1 LSIEKYTNRLI
12 HESSPYLLQHAHN
25 PVDWYPWCDEAFEK
39 AKKEN
44 KLVLIS
50 IGYSACHW
58 CHVMERESFE
68 NEEIAAVMNKFFVSI
83 KVDRE
88 ERPDVDQIYM
98 NAVQLMSGQGG
109 WPLNCFVLPDG
120 KPVYGGTYFR
130 PEQWFDIL
138 HHLRELYATNRAKM
152 EEYAHKL
159 TEGIKSEEE
168 YLKEAVTESVGINSD
183 ALSGDPHSVFDEMIS
198 RWENRFD
205 TIEGGPNRAPK
216 FMLPNNYIFL
226 MRYAFL
232 GKEEKIQEHVKLTLD
247 KMAMGGIF
255 DQVGGGFS
263 RYSTDM
269 IWKVPHFEKM
279 VYDNAQLI
287 HLYSEAYRLFKDEL
301 YKETVYKTIDFLQR
315 ELTGKDGEFYS
326 ALDADSEGEEGKFY
340 VWKKEELKLI
350 LKEEYELAASYYDL
364 NGISHWEHGNHIL
377 LRRTDDEEFA
387 VKNDITVSELKKR
400 IQTINSLLLE
410 ERNQRIRPGLDD
422 KTLTSWNAMMVKGLS
437 EAYQSFGENRFLE
450 IAERNIHFILS
461 NQLNSDGTIFHSCK
475 NGKSTVNGF
484 LEDYAFLIDAL
495 ISLYQSTGKEN
506 YLNFAQKFTQVC
518 FDKFFDAE
526 SGFFYFTSSDH
537 HGLIA
542 RKIEIQDNVIP
553 SSNSVMANNL
563 WVLSRITD
571 KPDYEK
577 VAKQMTGKIIPQM
590 GNYGSAFS
598 NWGIQLLYQVHPFY
612 EVAITGN
619 EASIK
624 AKAIQKEY
632 IPNKVVAFS
641 ETESTLPL
649 LTSRLKKDQTL
660 IYICRNKSCNLPLDS
675 SEDAIKQL
683 KV

>member
-1 LSIEKYTNRLI
+1 M
-12 HESSPYLLQHAHN
+12 QHAHN

>member
-1 LSIEKYTNRLI
+1 MSIDKYTNRLI

-183 ALSGDPHSVFDEMIS
+183 GLSDDPHSVFDEMIS

-506 YLNFAQKFTQVC
+506 YLNYAQKFTQVC